1 MEASPETIETR
12 IPARMHRLPWSSWHW
27 LVVLGLSEGQL
38 GLAGTIYVVAPRPG
52 RSSGAG

>member
-12 IPARMHRLPWSSWHW
+12 IPARMHRLPWSSRHW

-38 GLAGTIYVVAPRPG
+38 GLAGTIRRRSRGRGAP
-52 RSSGAG
+52 SGAG